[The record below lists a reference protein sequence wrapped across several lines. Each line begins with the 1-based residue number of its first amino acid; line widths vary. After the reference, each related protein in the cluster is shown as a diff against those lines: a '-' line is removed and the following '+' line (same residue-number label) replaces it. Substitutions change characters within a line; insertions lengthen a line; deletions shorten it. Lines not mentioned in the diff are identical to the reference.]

1 MGMSGMIAVER
12 TTAIWRLE
20 KREPARP
27 RLPLFPSRHPF
38 PCLHQCGDANERE
51 DVRAL
56 FWLLGRGGV
65 GEWKS
70 ESMRSLTIITQL
82 DQ

>member
-1 MGMSGMIAVER
+1 MGLSEMSAVER

-20 KREPARP
+20 EREPAAR
-27 RLPLFPSRHPF
+27 RFLLLPSRHPF
-38 PCLHQCGDANERE
+38 PSLYECGDAIERE

-70 ESMRSLTIITQL
+70 ESMRSLTIITRP